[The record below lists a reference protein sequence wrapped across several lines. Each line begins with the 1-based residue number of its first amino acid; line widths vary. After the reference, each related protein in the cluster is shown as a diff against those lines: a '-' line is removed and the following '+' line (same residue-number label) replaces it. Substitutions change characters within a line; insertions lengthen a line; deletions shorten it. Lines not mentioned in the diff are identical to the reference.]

1 MDFMIG
7 GFQSSGYGTSSDP

>member
-7 GFQSSGYGTSSDP
+7 GFKNHFASSADP